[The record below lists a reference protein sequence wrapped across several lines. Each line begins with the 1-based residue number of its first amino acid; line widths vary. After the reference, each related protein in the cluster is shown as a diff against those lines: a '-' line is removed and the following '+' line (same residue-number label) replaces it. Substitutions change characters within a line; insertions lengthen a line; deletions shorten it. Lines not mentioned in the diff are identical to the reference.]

1 VIDTDPGIDDAL
13 ALLLAWSSPE
23 LLVEALTTVAGNV
36 PVAQATLNA
45 FRLCELR
52 RPRPMPIV
60 AEGAATPLDRA
71 LRTATHY
78 HGDDGLGDAGGW
90 PEPAARPVPAD
101 ALDVLLEA
109 MRRHR
114 ERLLLIALGPLTNVA
129 QALRRDAAAVR
140 GVGRIVVM
148 GGAVD
153 VRGNVEDA
161 DAEFNIHVDPAAARE
176 VIDAGLPI
184 DLVPLDATR
193 QAVLRRAELGAA
205 LARHPGPIADRV
217 AAFTAHGFR
226 ERGDDRQP
234 GLTLHDP
241 LAVAVAFE
249 PSLVTWEAVRLTIG
263 PEGETRR
270 AEGAPN
276 CRIARRVDRV
286 RVIDL
291 LLDRVA
297 DVAP

>member
-23 LLVEALTTVAGNV
+23 LVVEALTTVAGNV
-36 PVAQATLNA
+36 PVARATVNA

-52 RPRPMPIV
+52 RPQPMPIV
-60 AEGAATPLDRA
+60 AEGAATPLGRP

-90 PEPAARPVPAD
+90 PEPSTRPAPAD
-101 ALDVLLEA
+101 ALDVLLER
-109 MRRHR
+109 MRRHH
-114 ERLLLIALGPLTNVA
+114 ERLVLIALGPLTNVA
-129 QALRRDAAAVR
+129 RALRRDAAAVR

-153 VRGNVEDA
+153 VPGNTEA
-161 DAEFNIHVDPAAARE
+161 DAEFNIHVDPDAARE
-176 VIDAGLPI
+176 VIEAGLPV

-193 QAVLRRAELGAA
+193 QAVLRRAELTAA
-205 LARHPGPIADRV
+205 LARHAGPIADRV

-226 ERGDDRQP
+226 EGGEDRQP

-249 PSLVTWEAVRLTIG
+249 PSFVTWEAVRLTIG
-263 PEGETRR
+263 PDGETRR
-270 AEGAPN
+270 TGGAPN

-286 RVIDL
+286 RFVEL
-291 LLDRVA
+291 FLDRVA
-297 DVAP
+297 GATR